1 MDNNYY
7 NNTYKTNKSSTT
19 KSRPKSHNKLYLIL
33 TNKKINK
40 EKINEVNKNNELPN
54 LKLPNILSN
63 NLNNKALSEANKKTT
78 ESDIKEKIRIYK
90 ELLFKDIIIIK
101 FINKLFLLLLKR
113 YESINISSS
122 NFIDFKL
129 ILSLLF
135 KIKLL
140 SSL

>member
-1 MDNNYY
+1 M
-7 NNTYKTNKSSTT
+7 
-19 KSRPKSHNKLYLIL
+19 

-135 KIKLL
+135 KIKLF

>member
-1 MDNNYY
+1 M
-7 NNTYKTNKSSTT
+7 
-19 KSRPKSHNKLYLIL
+19 

-40 EKINEVNKNNELPN
+40 EKNNEVNKNNELPN
-54 LKLPNILSN
+54 LKIPNVLSN
-63 NLNNKALSEANKKTT
+63 NLNNKALTETNKKTT
-78 ESDIKEKIRIYK
+78 ESDINEKIRIYK